1 MKYLFK
7 IFSISKIFRIFAK
20 LKIKN
25 MIPVTLTINEK
36 ILSVKKT
43 EEKTDIQSHY
53 NPEFVEKIRRS
64 EQSEGVLIKTEDLWK

>member
-1 MKYLFK
+1 
-7 IFSISKIFRIFAK
+7 
-20 LKIKN
+20 